1 MITEIPAAQT
11 ICHAQKRN
19 QLWQCYC
26 RNRGRKK
33 EFCGN
38 CGNAIAENGRG
49 KKIVVAEIWGG
60 IKKKNVTSII
70 FLQYFHN
77 KSQVINYY

>member
-11 ICHAQKRN
+11 ICHAQKKN

-38 CGNAIAENGRG
+38 CGNAIAENRRG

-60 IKKKNVTSII
+60 IKKKVTSII